1 MTRAHAAAL
10 PYPLIPNPK
19 NTDPW
24 RPQVFGAPI
33 AASLLALDGLCGL
46 AGWQWLF
53 VVEGLPTIA
62 LGLYIARTLAP
73 SPAQAAFLTPEE
85 REWLCARNARVK
97 ACRAPPCLHRV
108 SPASTAFLSQSTQ
121 HGAGMLISLDGM
133 RTCLLARSARASCPA
148 HPLRCVEAGRISCH
162 GRVFILRQS
171 SSQCAPWRP
180 LLQNHGSP
188 ECGGCWGVRHKLG
201 CRRRA

>member
-1 MTRAHAAAL
+1 M
-10 PYPLIPNPK
+10 
-19 NTDPW
+19 
-24 RPQVFGAPI
+24 FGAPI

-97 ACRAPPCLHRV
+97 ARRAAPCLHSV
-108 SPASTAFLSQSTQ
+108 SPASAASLSQGTQ
-121 HGAGMLISLDGM
+121 RGAGVLISFAA
-133 RTCLLARSARASCPA
+133 CAHARLHGQPGHDAQRIPCDAWKQAASAAMAEFLHSDRAPQNVLPGGHLCRIMG
-148 HPLRCVEAGRISCH
+148 LRNVVAAG
-162 GRVFILRQS
+162 
-171 SSQCAPWRP
+171 A
-180 LLQNHGSP
+180 
-188 ECGGCWGVRHKLG
+188 
-201 CRRRA
+201 

>member
-1 MTRAHAAAL
+1 M
-10 PYPLIPNPK
+10 
-19 NTDPW
+19 
-24 RPQVFGAPI
+24 FGAPI

-97 ACRAPPCLHRV
+97 ARRAPLCLLHALRALL
-108 SPASTAFLSQSTQ
+108 AST
-121 HGAGMLISLDGM
+121 
-133 RTCLLARSARASCPA
+133 
-148 HPLRCVEAGRISCH
+148 
-162 GRVFILRQS
+162 
-171 SSQCAPWRP
+171 
-180 LLQNHGSP
+180 GS
-188 ECGGCWGVRHKLG
+188 
-201 CRRRA
+201 CRRALSAWRACRTP